1 MQAQAKK
8 QPFRH
13 QETWGGMDGPINQA
27 TTTNGSSF
35 RSQKSCTFC
44 WWLFTAIVLGFITI
58 CQGPFGLRV
67 ESFGDN
73 LLPSDKSQKIVVS
86 SWPMEQRVVDTVPE
100 KKDAFLSGLEFK
112 GEVATSVR
120 YFNSTHL
127 WQAYLGRRDCHKW
140 EYSSHLQLIDYLQIW
155 PVPKETKH
163 PITFKGF
170 PRN

>member
-1 MQAQAKK
+1 
-8 QPFRH
+8 
-13 QETWGGMDGPINQA
+13 MDGPINQA
-27 TTTNGSSF
+27 AITNGSSF
-35 RSQKSCTFC
+35 RSQKSCISW

-73 LLPSDKSQKIVVS
+73 LLPSDKSQTLYPKDCTVKLANT
-86 SWPMEQRVVDTVPE
+86 MEQRVVDTVPE

-127 WQAYLGRRDCHKW
+127 RQAYLGRRDCHKW
-140 EYSSHLQLIDYLQIW
+140 ERGSHLQLID
-155 PVPKETKH
+155 
-163 PITFKGF
+163 
-170 PRN
+170 